1 MKTVEV
7 TYRYGMPGE
16 LPRPRPADAESA
28 RRRLDEG
35 NSAFAALFDLA
46 EGSGTPRGL
55 AEPPA
60 NASAFAELADLIV
73 ESDRIGSLLTRQ
85 PH

>member
-1 MKTVEV
+1 
-7 TYRYGMPGE
+7 
-16 LPRPRPADAESA
+16 
-28 RRRLDEG
+28 
-35 NSAFAALFDLA
+35 
-46 EGSGTPRGL
+46 L